1 MIIQIKDYQGIH
13 SAKLNLK
20 SGISVV
26 IGKTNAGKS
35 SIIRAIKDLLENNI
49 NDSDIRIGSKEEK
62 AIVAI
67 KSVERGGHLVKV
79 TRDKNSTF
87 KTVYNING
95 ESIEKVGKNKLE
107 EVDELGLFP
116 IDGMDIH
123 FIRQEDLPF
132 LVFENPYKTYEFLSQ
147 SKSQKLLD
155 IYDTVVAEKKE
166 ADSDMKE
173 LIAKSD
179 VIKTRYEEIRNEL
192 KKYPMITEM
201 LEHNKNLKK
210 YKKDNS
216 TYIEKMKSIIQ
227 IQNKALEFDSE
238 ILSYENKISNLDMKR
253 LESAKDISYLLS
265 RAVEL
270 EKSLYVCN
278 NDILNTS
285 NIISNIPNVD
295 ISLNNLLEI
304 IRDVEKCSSVLSEL
318 EKTEMKLKT
327 ITFPNATVNPEIVDN
342 LRKLMEYSIL
352 VGNVSSVEAKYYK
365 VIEETQINKSEIE
378 KYQTEILKRSEE
390 LKKYEVC
397 PTCKRPIEIGGN

>member
-95 ESIEKVGKNKLE
+95 ESIEKVGKNKLD

-155 IYDTVVAEKKE
+155 IYDIVVSEKKE

-192 KKYPMITEM
+192 KKYPMITDMIEY
-201 LEHNKNLKK
+201 NKNLKK
-210 YKKDNS
+210 YKRENS
-216 TYIEKMKSIIQ
+216 TYTEKMKSIIQ
-227 IQNKALEFDSE
+227 IQNKALEFNDE
-238 ILSYENKISNLDMKR
+238 ILLYEDKISHLDMKKFDSVTDIFYKLGR
-253 LESAKDISYLLS
+253 AK
-265 RAVEL
+265 EL
-270 EKSLYVCN
+270 GKSLDVCN
-278 NDILNTS
+278 NDILNTN
-285 NIISNIPNVD
+285 NIIGNIPNID
-295 ISLNNLLEI
+295 ISLNNILNTV
-304 IRDVEKCSSVLSEL
+304 RDIEKCSDIMEKL
-318 EKTEMKLKT
+318 ENTDKKLKS
-327 ITFPNATVNPEIVDN
+327 ITFPNNSVDPDIVENLNKLVNC
-342 LRKLMEYSIL
+342 SIL
-352 VGNVSSVEAKYYK
+352 VKNVSNVESKYYK
-365 VIEETQINKSEIE
+365 AIEETQVNNAEIE
-378 KYQTEILKRSEE
+378 KYQSDILNSSDE

>member
-13 SAKLNLK
+13 NAKLNLK

-26 IGKTNAGKS
+26 VGKTNAGKS
-35 SIIRAIKDLLENNI
+35 SIIRAVKDLLDNNI
-49 NDSDIRIGSKEEK
+49 TDSDIRIGSKEEK

-107 EVDELGLFP
+107 EVNELGLFP

-155 IYDTVVAEKKE
+155 IYDIVIAEKKE

-173 LIAKSD
+173 LLAKSD

-201 LEHNKNLKK
+201 LEYNKRLKV
-210 YKKDNS
+210 YKKENEQ
-216 TYIEKMKSIIQ
+216 YLEKMKSIVKMK
-227 IQNKALEFDSE
+227 NESVEFDTLISDFE
-238 ILSYENKISNLDMKR
+238 SKISNLDMKR
-253 LESAKDISYLLS
+253 LESMIDISYKVK
-265 RAVEL
+265 RAIEI
-270 EKSLYVCN
+270 ERSIGVCN
-278 NDILNTS
+278 SDILETT
-285 NIISNIPNVD
+285 NILNSIPDID
-295 ISLNNLLEI
+295 ISFNSILENV
-304 IRDVEKCSSVLSEL
+304 RDIEKCSEISKRL
-318 EKTEMKLKT
+318 EKAKKELDS
-327 ITFPNATVNPEIVDN
+327 ITFPNMTVEPETVEHLKKLVDCS
-342 LRKLMEYSIL
+342 ML
-352 VGNVSSVEAKYYK
+352 VKSVSDIESKYYK
-365 VIEETQINKSEIE
+365 VIEETQKNKTVIE
-378 KYQTEILKRSEE
+378 QCEESILDSTKNLE
-390 LKKYEVC
+390 KYEVC

>member
-26 IGKTNAGKS
+26 VGKTNAGKS

-238 ILSYENKISNLDMKR
+238 ILSYENKISNLDMKS
-253 LESAKDISYLLS
+253 LESATDISYLLS